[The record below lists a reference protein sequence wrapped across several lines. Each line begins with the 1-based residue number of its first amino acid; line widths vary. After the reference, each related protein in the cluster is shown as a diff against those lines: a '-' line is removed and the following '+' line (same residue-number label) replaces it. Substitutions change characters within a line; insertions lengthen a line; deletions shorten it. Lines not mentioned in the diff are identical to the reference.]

1 MFGFIRQRNRELEKS
16 APAAQSAAI
25 LVSKEDIYRENR
37 GMEPILLLR
46 KGYEVSQEELPR
58 FIRNGARPN
67 QFHVKQGLP
76 LEPHQS
82 IPIPS
87 SRPQAQPSPAR
98 KGTSS
103 SIGVPGLPLKTK
115 NRHKVL
121 ILDADQKS
129 MKRLIDCLFIC
140 GTSLDRIHPVRLAEH
155 LPWAIDKHQP
165 QILIVDYH
173 LSGPYTGLEVL
184 VALQQPVG
192 IQQVILTIS
201 PRPTLTEDEHRLI
214 QHFCRE
220 NNIKIL
226 RKPVDRHTLNRLL
239 NE

>member
-1 MFGFIRQRNRELEKS
+1 MFGFIRQRNQNLEKS

-46 KGYEVSQEELPR
+46 KGLEVSQEELPR

-67 QFHVKQGLP
+67 QFQVKHGLP
-76 LEPHQS
+76 HEHQRAV
-82 IPIPS
+82 PIP
-87 SRPQAQPSPAR
+87 PSLQGQSVPMR

-103 SIGVPGLPLKTK
+103 PIGTPPGLPLKPK
-115 NRHKVL
+115 NRRKVL

-140 GTSLDRIHPVRLAEH
+140 GTPLDRIHPVRVAEH

-165 QILIVDYH
+165 QILVVDYH
-173 LSGPYTGLEVL
+173 LSGAYTGLEVL
-184 VALQQPVG
+184 VALQPPIG
-192 IQQVILTIS
+192 IQQVILTVS
-201 PRPTLTEDEHRLI
+201 PHPALSDDEHRLI

-239 NE
+239 HE